1 VQQPRRI
8 TFDEFAR
15 RLRTVFD
22 AVQREKK
29 PVLVEK
35 EGQLFRVERESL
47 HEPADIWAGYSPARV
62 RAGLRRSAGAFRGL
76 DREAF
81 LADVKEQREQEST
94 GRPA

>member
-1 VQQPRRI
+1 MQQPRRI

-15 RLRTVFD
+15 RLRAVFD

-29 PVLVEK
+29 PVLVER

-47 HEPADIWAGYSPARV
+47 REAADIWARYSPERV